1 MLLNGSPLNSGP
13 LNGGSIAAPAPEPAY
28 VVRGAAFVWRVALRV
43 DGVDLTHL
51 LTGSLDVDR
60 EEGAAGVAGFTLLL
74 PPGPVVPPDWTGKS
88 VELDYISRDRYGV
101 VTTAR
106 LYTGALEM
114 PSWDSTTR
122 LLQCECSDQLQDRV
136 EALSIEA
143 INALIPGHW
152 SADVFEP
159 ADGRSHWEY
168 AQEQL
173 STLQASLDSAATG
186 ELRLT
191 SWYAGHPSFVFG
203 PGTTLYK
210 SVQTELQPRGAITNT
225 VEIEAR
231 YRYSRLYQHNVQ
243 FGWTHPQTGG
253 ATGIGAFCAWR
264 TWTTELPSADMVAS
278 EVSGAGLTLIGQP
291 GGTTLPPSMPNPCGD
306 EVPWINTFGDLFLS
320 VNATGGMRWAQSITE
335 RYLVTLVVG
344 TPAVPVIMRESVSFE
359 LEDSRADDWESSPPI
374 GDSSLENLSD
384 ESRRASFLA
393 CLLNSG
399 RTTLVDAHRGTT
411 VSWQTPTDMAL
422 GVDLVHTLQ
431 LDDKTKAAGKCRRIE
446 HRLDLAS
453 GRATTTLS
461 VAVMRGG
468 GAGDPLALPAA
479 PDTSLPPIPAVVSA
493 LETQLGG
500 RLNDPFSGAP
510 VPPYDEERLGFAG
523 NWTAKDDFTA
533 EDFPRRF
540 KVRNVEVDALY
551 RDELTADVVA
561 TYRVAIPNDPLEL

>member
-1 MLLNGSPLNSGP
+1 MLINGSPLNSGP
-13 LNGGSIAAPAPEPAY
+13 LNGSSTAAPAPEPVY

-60 EEGAAGVAGFTLLL
+60 EEGAAGVAGFSLLL

-88 VELDYISRDRYGV
+88 VELDYISRDRDGV

-114 PSWDSTTR
+114 PSWDSVAR
-122 LLQCECSDQLQDRV
+122 ILRCECSDQLQDRV

-143 INALIPGHW
+143 INALLPGYW

-159 ADGRSHWEY
+159 ADGRSRWEY

-173 STLQASLDSAATG
+173 STLPASLDSAATG

-191 SWYAGHPSFVFG
+191 SWFASAPAFLFG

-210 SVQTELQPRGAITNT
+210 SVQTELQSRGAITNT
-225 VEIEAR
+225 VEIEAS

-253 ATGIGAFCAWR
+253 YTGVQAFCAWR
-264 TWTTELPSADMVAS
+264 PWTTELPSADMVAS
-278 EVSGAGLTLIGQP
+278 EVSGAGLTMIGRP

-320 VNATGGMRWAQSITE
+320 VTATGGMRWAQSITE
-335 RYLVTLVVG
+335 RYRLTLTVG
-344 TPAVPVIMRESVSFE
+344 TPAVPVIARESVSFE
-359 LEDSRADDWESSPPI
+359 LEDSRVDDWESSTPT
-374 GDSSLENLSD
+374 GNSSLENLSD
-384 ESRRASFLA
+384 EGRRVSFLN
-393 CLLNSG
+393 CLLHG
-399 RTTLVDAHRGTT
+399 ARTTLIDAHRGTT
-411 VSWQTPTDMAL
+411 ISWQTPTDMAL
-422 GVDLVHTLQ
+422 GVDLVHTLL
-431 LDDKTKAAGKCRRIE
+431 LDDKTKAAGKCRRIQ
-446 HRLDLAS
+446 HQLDLGS

-461 VAVMRGG
+461 VAVMRGN
-468 GAGDPLALPAA
+468 GAGDPLTLPAP
-479 PDTSLPPIPAVVSA
+479 PDTSLPSIPGTGGTLA
-493 LETQLGG
+493 TQLGG
-500 RLNDPFSGAP
+500 RLNDPISGTP
-510 VPPYDEERLGFAG
+510 VPAYDEERLGFAG
-523 NWTAKDDFTA
+523 NWTAKDDLSA

-540 KVRNVEVDALY
+540 KVRSVEVDALY
-551 RDELTADVVA
+551 RDELTADVAA
-561 TYRVAIPNDPLEL
+561 TYRVAIPSDPLEM